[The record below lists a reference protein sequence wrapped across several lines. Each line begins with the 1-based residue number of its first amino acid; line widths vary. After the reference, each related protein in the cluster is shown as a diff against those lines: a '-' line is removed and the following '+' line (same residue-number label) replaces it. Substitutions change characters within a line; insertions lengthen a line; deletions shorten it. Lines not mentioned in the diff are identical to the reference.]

1 MDFSYCSETCLTSV
15 ADFPDPS
22 ELLSKSNPSSVVKA
36 ADTSCSAGCIDQ
48 EGSTECQKGGRYVS
62 VLQQQRKI

>member
-1 MDFSYCSETCLTSV
+1 MNFSYCSESCLTSV

-36 ADTSCSAGCIDQ
+36 ADTSLVL
-48 EGSTECQKGGRYVS
+48 GGIIFLLPVYGIINSEQYLVFHG
-62 VLQQQRKI
+62 I